1 MELRDVT
8 SKNLLTTSSVEA
20 KEGSLRTHHLNMM
33 CSRGKEVPR
42 PEIHGFCGLQGEFHM
57 FEGVEG
63 KRLVMAMKALEEK
76 ILAKVEKSLVAMR
89 EEMKQENASLEKGVS
104 CVAADQK
111 ELCSKVDDISMEALE
126 SRSDLLDRLD
136 EISREALESR
146 IDCLASLEDIDT
158 KIKHIQTTTVGIES
172 LESQLDKDILQQNSA
187 ELSARE
193 LDIET
198 KKAAASMKIESLEAQ
213 LEREIL
219 LQNGAD
225 FDCTDQE
232 EHVDVYEAE
241 VQAMG
246 NTAAAEATVPNA
258 PVSQTSEKM
267 SSDAKET
274 SACSLDLAHQQ
285 SSKLPPTPYDQIQ
298 DMWSTASLNW
308 TAAASYSSKA
318 SIAGASYSR
327 KPAPFAQGFTIHRPR
342 PVGRMT
348 SCHSA
353 PLLEPLF

>member
-1 MELRDVT
+1 MELRDV
-8 SKNLLTTSSVEA
+8 SAQNLLTTSSAEA
-20 KEGSLRTHHLNMM
+20 KDGGLRRHHLNMM
-33 CSRGKEVPR
+33 CSRGNAVPR
-42 PEIHGFCGLQGEFHM
+42 PEIHGFCDLQGQFHM

-89 EEMKQENASLEKGVS
+89 EEMKQENASLEKEVS
-104 CVAADQK
+104 GVAADQK
-111 ELCSKVDDISMEALE
+111 ELCSKVDEISMEALE

-158 KIKHIQTTTVGIES
+158 KIKDIQAATNGIES
-172 LESQLDKDILQQNSA
+172 LETQLDKDILQQNSA
-187 ELSARE
+187 EMSARDLE
-193 LDIET
+193 FAM
-198 KKAAASMKIESLEAQ
+198 KKAAAIMEIESLEAQ
-213 LEREIL
+213 LEKEIL
-219 LQNGAD
+219 LQNGTD
-225 FDCTDQE
+225 FDGIDHE
-232 EHVDVYEAE
+232 DHVDVCEAE

-246 NTAAAEATVPNA
+246 NMLGAEATA
-258 PVSQTSEKM
+258 PDAHAAQS

-274 SACSLDLAHQQ
+274 SACSLDLAPQP

-298 DMWSTASLNW
+298 DMWSAASINW
-308 TAAASYSSKA
+308 TSGASYSNKVST
-318 SIAGASYSR
+318 AGASYSR
-327 KPAPFAQGFTIHRPR
+327 KPAPFAQGFNIHRPR